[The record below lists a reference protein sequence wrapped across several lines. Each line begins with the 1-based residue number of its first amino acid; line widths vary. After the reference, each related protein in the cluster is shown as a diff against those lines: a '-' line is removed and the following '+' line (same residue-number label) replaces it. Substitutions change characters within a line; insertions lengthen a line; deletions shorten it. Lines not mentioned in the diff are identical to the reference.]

1 VKSALVSGVA
11 VLVAAASVA
20 LAAPASAAPSTAY
33 VGITG
38 TGDSAIALDSSGRLF
53 AMAGSTIRIY
63 SSPTNLTNPTTCS
76 ITLES
81 GATNASFMT
90 VDSSGRVYL
99 SFQSQD
105 KVNVYANPLTSCASA
120 PLQSIPTSDVP
131 KGIAVDSS
139 GSLWVASYGSNTV
152 VKFNN
157 PATSPALDTFYSVP
171 GGPQGFALDGAGYA
185 YVTTTNVS
193 RVYKANLTANTVTF
207 TNLGLTGLN
216 VPLGITAQPNG
227 LIQVVNNGSDLLTEY
242 LTTNGST
249 SPTSSVDAGLYSSGQ
264 GLYFVV
270 GPQSG
275 DFYVGS
281 NNGNLTSVS
290 GMGIPPAVAGSSQ
303 APPPILQQL
312 PANADGTCTN
322 VNDTEFSYGTG
333 LTGGWRV
340 AWGEWLNSRKG
351 GPACSRT
358 LVYNVNTNR
367 WTINA

>member
-1 VKSALVSGVA
+1 VKALLLSGVT
-11 VLVAAASVA
+11 LLLAAGSMA
-20 LAAPASAAPSTAY
+20 LAAPTSAAPSTAY

-76 ITLES
+76 ITLAS
-81 GATNASFMT
+81 GATDAAFMT
-90 VDSSGRVYL
+90 LDSSGRVYL
-99 SFQSQD
+99 SFTYQN
-105 KVNVYANPLTSCASA
+105 KVNVYANPLTSCTSA
-120 PLQSIPTSDVP
+120 PLQSIPTASDP
-131 KGIAVDSS
+131 RGIAVDSS
-139 GSLWVASYGSNTV
+139 GNLWVASYGADSVT
-152 VKFNN
+152 KFSN
-157 PATSPALDTFYSVP
+157 PATSPAIATFYIVS
-171 GGPQGFALDGAGYA
+171 GGPQGIALDGAGYA

-242 LTTNGST
+242 LTTDGST
-249 SPTSSVDAGLYSSGQ
+249 SPIASVAAGLYSAGQ
-264 GLYFVV
+264 GLFFLV

-281 NNGNLTSVS
+281 NNGRLTSVS
-290 GMGIPPAVAGSSQ
+290 GMGVPPAAGDSSQ

-312 PANADGTCTN
+312 PANANGTCTN
-322 VNDTEFSYGTG
+322 ISDAQFAYGTG

-340 AWGEWLNSRKG
+340 AWGEWMNNRRG
-351 GPACSRT
+351 GLVCSRT
-358 LVYNVNTNR
+358 LVYDVNTNR